1 MLRASHAR
9 YSPKSCPAAPI
20 STGAS
25 PSLAI
30 PKAMLGAT
38 PPRRTTRS
46 STRNDSETRSRC
58 SASSCSPNLPGKCI
72 RWSVAMEP
80 LTSTG
85 TEPPALGA
93 AAALLSPHATLRCPL
108 TASTLPGDV
117 LKMKRPTPKGPAV
130 TYADQPQN
138 ELPQAHPPVALGLS
152 IVKPCCSIVSVK
164 SIVAPPRYGSLM
176 RSTTIG
182 TPWESMSTSP
192 SRTRSSKNSWYC
204 RPEHPPGCTA
214 TRSRRSSRPSWSS
227 RARTFTAAVSVS
239 ESVLVCS
246 MVVSVLIRLPGRGRT
261 YGYVTATWPGQD
273 AIPDRTRACQVIR
286 TSPLTTVT
294 GTGVSPV
301 VAGPLSTFPLTSNRE
316 PWHGQA
322 NPVAADSKLTMQP
335 WCGHVES
342 NAVNCPEVS

>member
-1 MLRASHAR
+1 
-9 YSPKSCPAAPI
+9 
-20 STGAS
+20 
-25 PSLAI
+25 
-30 PKAMLGAT
+30 MLGEQLLAELAGKVHQVVGRYGT
-38 PPRRTTRS
+38 ADEYRHGTSSFRRGRG
-46 STRNDSETRSRC
+46 
-58 SASSCSPNLPGKCI
+58 APQSSCDA
-72 RWSVAMEP
+72 AM
-80 LTSTG
+80 
-85 TEPPALGA
+85 PAHRE
-93 AAALLSPHATLRCPL
+93 HATWPCPEDE
-108 TASTLPGDV
+108 TADPE
-117 LKMKRPTPKGPAV
+117 GPAV
-130 TYADQPQN
+130 RYVDQPQN

-164 SIVAPPRYGSLM
+164 SIVAPPRYGALM